1 MNEIGMR
8 ALGAGIAVLTGL
20 GAGIG
25 IGIATGK
32 ATEAVARQPEAVLVG
47 LGAGIGIGN
56 ATGKAVEGV
65 ARNPEATGK
74 ITTTLV
80 IGSAFAEATAIY
92 GLLVSILLIFV
103 GVA

>member
-1 MNEIGMR
+1 MNEVGMR
-8 ALGAGIAVLTGL
+8 ALGAAI
-20 GAGIG
+20 
-25 IGIATGK
+25 
-32 ATEAVARQPEAVLVG
+32 AVLVG

-56 ATGKAVEGV
+56 ATAKAVEGV

-92 GLLVSILLIFV
+92 ALFIALQLI
-103 GVA
+103 G